1 MSLSDFFKNF
11 TNSSA
16 VCERERE
23 PIPANR
29 ICAKDIMSQPVGC
42 IKTSMTLKEA
52 AALIDK
58 ASCNVLPVIDDAGN
72 FNGYIS
78 SSDLLCF
85 GLPNTVKNLKHLL
98 ASSRNSCGLSGRQEH
113 IAGMSN
119 PMIGIKTMAYLQNLN
134 PFEEY
139 AEYAGTIKIGDM
151 NVCRSSPSVAPD
163 TSLMEVVVTV
173 LASREEV
180 VFVIDNG
187 KLSGVIDNLS
197 ILRKYLL

>member
-1 MSLSDFFKNF
+1 MPVSR
-11 TNSSA
+11 
-16 VCERERE
+16 VCAR
-23 PIPANR
+23 
-29 ICAKDIMSQPVGC
+29 DIMTQPVGS

-52 AALIDK
+52 AALMDK
-58 ASCNVLPVIDDAGN
+58 TGSNVLPVLDDAGN

-98 ASSRNSCGLSGRQEH
+98 SSNQNSCGLSGRQEH
-113 IAGMSN
+113 IAGLSN
-119 PMIGIKTMAYLQNLN
+119 PMVGIKTMAYLQNLN

-151 NVCRSSPSVAPD
+151 NVCRNSPSATLD
-163 TSLMEVVVTV
+163 TPLMEVVVTL

-180 VFVIDNG
+180 LFVIDNG
-187 KLSGVIDNLS
+187 KLAGVIDDLL

>member
-1 MSLSDFFKNF
+1 MSLSDFFKSF

-16 VCERERE
+16 VCERDEA
-23 PIPANR
+23 PIPASR
-29 ICAKDIMSQPVGC
+29 ICAKDIMSQPPGS

-52 AALIDK
+52 AVLIDK
-58 ASCNVLPVIDDAGN
+58 TSCNVLPVIDDAGN

-98 ASSRNSCGLSGRQEH
+98 SASRNSCGLSGRQEY

-119 PMIGIKTMAYLQNLN
+119 PLVGIKTMAYLQNLN

-151 NVCRSSPSVAPD
+151 NVCRNSPAVGPD
-163 TSLMEVVVTV
+163 TSLMEVVVTL
-173 LASREEV
+173 LASREEI
-180 VFVIDNG
+180 VFVVDCG
-187 KLSGVIDNLS
+187 KLSGVIDDLS